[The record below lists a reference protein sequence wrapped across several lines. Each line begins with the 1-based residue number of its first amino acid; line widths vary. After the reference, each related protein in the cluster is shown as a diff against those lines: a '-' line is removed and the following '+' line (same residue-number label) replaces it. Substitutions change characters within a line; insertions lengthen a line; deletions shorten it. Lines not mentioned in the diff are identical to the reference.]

1 MNIIIGSIL
10 ILWQRKK
17 RYSKRLSL
25 ALMLRTINILGIQS
39 VDSKVFTYLDRFK
52 VLGYTLER
60 LRILIHGVKV
70 AGSKGPQIC

>member
-1 MNIIIGSIL
+1 
-10 ILWQRKK
+10 
-17 RYSKRLSL
+17 
-25 ALMLRTINILGIQS
+25 MLRTINILGIQS